1 MGNVFAK
8 KPGIA
13 VAVAAKGIAK
23 VHPKGFEVEKIYN
36 VPKGQQG
43 SWVSMAV
50 DSKGRL
56 YCGDQGGQGIFRI
69 TLSSGAP
76 VIEKVPVPV
85 SGAHGLL
92 WAFDSLYACTNVQKP
107 GSVLYRIT
115 DSDGD
120 DVLDKVKEL
129 RRFNGEESMVL
140 MPFHCLLMANIFL
153 LLEET

>member
-1 MGNVFAK
+1 M
-8 KPGIA
+8 KPLIGVPPEIKLP
-13 VAVAAKGIAK
+13 V
-23 VHPKGFEVEKIYN
+23 PLKIYN
-36 VPKGQQG
+36 VPKGQQC

-92 WAFDSLYACTNVQKP
+92 WAFDSLYEQETATN
-107 GSVLYRIT
+107 SI
-115 DSDGD
+115 S
-120 DVLDKVKEL
+120 KEDWWSNHNDL
-129 RRFNGEESMVL
+129 AIL
-140 MPFHCLLMANIFL
+140 TTFHKERQN
-153 LLEET
+153 